1 MILDKILVSEKAIGD
16 IKIAVSIEERH
27 NDELTITEHPVER
40 GAQIV
45 DHAFRKPSEV
55 TIQCGW
61 SNSDY
66 AALRGTF
73 QAFFDGGLPTTDYVG
88 NVYSQLLALQQ
99 SCKPFNVT
107 TSRRL
112 YKNML
117 IVGLAVTTDAKTSA
131 ALIVTATLRE
141 LRLVEN
147 SVAKLPP
154 TLNQADPSSTAEVQ
168 NMGTKRLAAGAPSP
182 GGTVRGITGM
192 QSYEIPLVAEAQKL
206 KISLSGAVCQLTLV
220 YRGPAGW
227 VVDIGNDSGTPI
239 VSGIPLV
246 TGADLLAQ
254 YRHLGIDGRLWVQGD
269 AHPDDIPT
277 FGDLGIGSKVYWI
290 AH

>member
-1 MILDKILVSEKAIGD
+1 
-16 IKIAVSIEERH
+16 
-27 NDELTITEHPVER
+27 
-40 GAQIV
+40 
-45 DHAFRKPSEV
+45 
-55 TIQCGW
+55 
-61 SNSDY
+61 
-66 AALRGTF
+66 
-73 QAFFDGGLPTTDYVG
+73 
-88 NVYSQLLALQQ
+88 
-99 SCKPFNVT
+99 
-107 TSRRL
+107 
-112 YKNML
+112 
-117 IVGLAVTTDAKTSA
+117 
-131 ALIVTATLRE
+131 
-141 LRLVEN
+141 
-147 SVAKLPP
+147 
-154 TLNQADPSSTAEVQ
+154 
-168 NMGTKRLAAGAPSP
+168 
-182 GGTVRGITGM
+182 M